1 MAQKVTSEQLQQR
14 YATYLDTYIQKV
26 EKAGGRVTKHD
37 QIRALIIKG
46 ASNGMVEAVC
56 TARKGQSQPKIK
68 RADIRWNR
76 NQWIKEDPDVAIGHA
91 DADKKEK
98 NATGTI
104 LEPCRETVQLD
115 RATATP
121 PKSDTAD
128 TEPPKP
134 TTKKK
139 TSKKKTG
146 KKKPA
151 APESDQPAA
160 PESDQPS
167 AEEPVA
173 PGKPRDIDPAD
184 IEF

>member
-1 MAQKVTSEQLQQR
+1 M
-14 YATYLDTYIQKV
+14 
-26 EKAGGRVTKHD
+26 GGVGCGGD
-37 QIRALIIKG
+37 
-46 ASNGMVEAVC
+46 VC

-68 RADIRWNR
+68 RVDVRWNR

-91 DADKKEK
+91 DADKQEK

-104 LEPCRETVQLD
+104 LEPCRETTQLN
-115 RATATP
+115 RAVEAP
-121 PKSDTAD
+121 APAADTAD

-134 TTKKK
+134 TTKKTK
-139 TSKKKTG
+139 TSKKKKTG
-146 KKKPA
+146 TKRPAAPESDQPA

-167 AEEPVA
+167 TEEPVA